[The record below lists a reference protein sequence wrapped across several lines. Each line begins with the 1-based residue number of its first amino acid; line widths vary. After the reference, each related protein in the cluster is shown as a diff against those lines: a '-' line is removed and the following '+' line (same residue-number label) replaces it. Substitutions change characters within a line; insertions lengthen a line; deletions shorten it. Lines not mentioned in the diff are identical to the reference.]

1 MCTFFFT
8 FYFISRVAIET
19 PPNVSSPASSRT
31 PLGGGPAPWPAPPAA
46 QRPPQGAG
54 GGEVSQGALLQLTL
68 EEGFDES
75 AARRALTVA
84 RNNLALAREILQQF
98 G

>member
-1 MCTFFFT
+1 M
-8 FYFISRVAIET
+8 
-19 PPNVSSPASSRT
+19 
-31 PLGGGPAPWPAPPAA
+31 
-46 QRPPQGAG
+46 
-54 GGEVSQGALLQLTL
+54 SQGALLQLTL
-68 EEGFDES
+68 EEGFDAS